1 MYSGALGSDSLGF
14 NVYSTVVAK
23 VGEFQ
28 SESPNTTKVILL
40 FSNNFS
46 SYRRLENGSGQN

>member
-28 SESPNTTKVILL
+28 SESPNTTKIEIQRGYKLYTYPV
-40 FSNNFS
+40 FKW
-46 SYRRLENGSGQN
+46 